1 MLRRLIR
8 KYVREA
14 LHGPHTESPT
24 PTPVVEGMIHGQDH
38 YATVVCIQNGYLI
51 RLTSSTNNLGYTQN
65 NIVYCRDE
73 KEVAEQLSAH
83 AVRARLNIPSNVK
96 ISTLAKSNPYP

>member
-14 LHGPHTESPT
+14 LHGPREQASQ
-24 PTPVVEGMIHGQDH
+24 PVVEGMIHGQDH

-51 RLTSSTNNLGYTQN
+51 RLTSNTHNLGHTQN